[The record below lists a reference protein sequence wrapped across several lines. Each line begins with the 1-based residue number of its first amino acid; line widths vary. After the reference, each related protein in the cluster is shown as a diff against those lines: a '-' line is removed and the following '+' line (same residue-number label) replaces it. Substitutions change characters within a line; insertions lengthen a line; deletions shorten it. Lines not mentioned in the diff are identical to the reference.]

1 MASFTASSRGRRTTP
16 RRSPPNT
23 EDPLSMQARPLLL
36 VMLLSIA
43 VPVPAQDVAADSRLV
58 DRNAGRPTLLA
69 FDVPPGYIRQV
80 KMDAK
85 EGDEKDTKTLR
96 ISLEPPAEA
105 EWTSGYWVPTAA
117 LCLVPA
123 TKSKQSYCANLNL
136 DRERSLRSYGVARLF
151 SESGEMMFRKLTSK
165 PFEPHVSVDLRV
177 VRKGQHVTTSF
188 NGETIDEGDIAFVP
202 AFWTIGASTGVAK
215 IEVIEEVEVPLGP
228 GEWPTTVEK
237 AVALELGR
245 LSSDSK
251 AMLRAMSAAEVGN
264 FWVGWG
270 TELRGRLGMTR
281 GNDALL
287 EAACGKGCDP
297 DEAAKVVMT
306 AVWAALQDASKR

>member
-1 MASFTASSRGRRTTP
+1 
-16 RRSPPNT
+16 
-23 EDPLSMQARPLLL
+23 MQTRPLLL

-43 VPVPAQDVAADSRLV
+43 MPVPAQDVAADTRLV
-58 DRNAGRPTLLA
+58 DRNAGRPMLLA
-69 FDVPPGYIRQV
+69 FDVPPGYSRHV
-80 KMDAK
+80 KMDA
-85 EGDEKDTKTLR
+85 EAGDDEDTKTLR
-96 ISLEPPAEA
+96 ISLAPPVEA
-105 EWTSGYWVPTAA
+105 EWISGHWNPTVA

-123 TKSKQSYCANLNL
+123 AKSKQSYCANLDL
-136 DRERSLRSYGVARLF
+136 DREHSLRSYGVARLF
-151 SESGEMMFRKLTSK
+151 SESGERMFRKVTSK
-165 PFEPHVSVDLRV
+165 LFEPHASVDLRV

-215 IEVIEEVEVPLGP
+215 IEIIEEVEVPLGP
-228 GEWPTTVEK
+228 GEWPTTIEA
-237 AVALELGR
+237 AVALELER

-251 AMLRAMSAAEVGN
+251 ATLRAMSAEELGN

-270 TELRGRLGMTR
+270 TEIRDRQGMAR

-297 DEAAKVVMT
+297 DQAAKVIMT
-306 AVWAALQDASKR
+306 AVWAELQKPSQSKR